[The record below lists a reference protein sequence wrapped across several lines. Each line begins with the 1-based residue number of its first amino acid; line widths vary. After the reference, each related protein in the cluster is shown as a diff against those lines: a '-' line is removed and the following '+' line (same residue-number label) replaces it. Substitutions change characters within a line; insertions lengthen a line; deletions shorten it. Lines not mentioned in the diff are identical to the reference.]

1 MDSESENSTDSNA
14 SCMYAIFPQDDRKLH
29 CSILKDQT
37 EHIRR
42 EYSTLSQTFKRNVLE
57 REKAGSVCF
66 DDLYECAIEVFN
78 FENCEDLVD
87 CKQLLNKIILRQQNY
102 MNFDRL
108 KHLISLYGT
117 EEDKKNAEK
126 YTKEY
131 TQYAKQ
137 RVFECDPGLISSEP
151 VREDRVVFVSEE
163 LPGHYKV
170 MFVLDK
176 GHTFR
181 LIDAYD
187 FKVSV
192 CKILQ
197 MSPHKMILV
206 KFRPGSITI
215 VALIPRKYAHALT
228 NVPLCHDKVLA
239 LKEWDTLRIGLNEQQ
254 TISLDHLKLLDNVN
268 FDKGTI
274 VTSKTINILPVDV
287 NGTKCMVLE
296 YTACYHDEDSADSG
310 YVDYMERFLSGKHS
324 NLPPLKGVY
333 YHPESDDTNRH
344 YPVIVVERLKL
355 LRDICIEK
363 EVDQVSVLSDVVTS
377 VTSFGRDHVK
387 CKVVPDAVFV
397 ENSSNNIQ
405 ARFCP
410 LYGHSYISD
419 ESQALV
425 PNTPI
430 PLGELRWMDE
440 LVKFIY
446 FKSNVPDKSELPE
459 NHVLKIM
466 FDQRWLSK
474 EERFRPRSYK
484 VVSEE
489 LHQLLGKI
497 CTFYVFVLH
506 ISFLLCVETEK
517 TWIGL
522 AASFSDDLVD
532 DEFQVHLILIG
543 HTGVGKT
550 SLRKH
555 LKNEPMDINE
565 CPTIVMEPEFL
576 YRESV
581 SLEAG
586 NPFKTLKDAFGCSGG
601 KVFLTMWDTG
611 GQPIFQDL
619 LPCFARLKC
628 MYGIVFRLPEL
639 KDFESTPE
647 IRPFVAN
654 CASVTSPFS
663 SQDIFYR
670 NLAFVQAYS
679 CSMKERF
686 ENLPQQASSTEGH
699 PTTTTVQYPAAVVV
713 GTCKDMATES
723 ELNESA
729 TIEAKKNL
737 NLGVSDFVDKNQVSV
752 YPVPGTSSSYIHEVD
767 NTVSG
772 KKHDKGIDYL
782 RDNISRCAQ
791 ESNTKIHRSWKVFE
805 VQLKRLTYT
814 THVNH
819 GVLPLIEA
827 IAIGHECGVE
837 NPRSALMYF
846 HEVGVF
852 MWYHMSQRE
861 SLKDF
866 LVIDP
871 KTLLEVLSKVF
882 CFNPSIASADLAD
895 LIERGLVTIDLFRS
909 LLREKASN
917 IDDSWFMAFLEEHHL
932 TTRVIHHDRVIY
944 YVLSSFSF
952 DH

>member
-1 MDSESENSTDSNA
+1 M
-14 SCMYAIFPQDDRKLH
+14 H
-29 CSILKDQT
+29 
-37 EHIRR
+37 
-42 EYSTLSQTFKRNVLE
+42 
-57 REKAGSVCF
+57 
-66 DDLYECAIEVFN
+66 
-78 FENCEDLVD
+78 
-87 CKQLLNKIILRQQNY
+87 ILR
-102 MNFDRL
+102 
-108 KHLISLYGT
+108 
-117 EEDKKNAEK
+117 
-126 YTKEY
+126 
-131 TQYAKQ
+131 
-137 RVFECDPGLISSEP
+137 
-151 VREDRVVFVSEE
+151 
-163 LPGHYKV
+163 
-170 MFVLDK
+170 
-176 GHTFR
+176 
-181 LIDAYD
+181 
-187 FKVSV
+187 V
-192 CKILQ
+192 C
-197 MSPHKMILV
+197 
-206 KFRPGSITI
+206 
-215 VALIPRKYAHALT
+215 
-228 NVPLCHDKVLA
+228 
-239 LKEWDTLRIGLNEQQ
+239 
-254 TISLDHLKLLDNVN
+254 
-268 FDKGTI
+268 
-274 VTSKTINILPVDV
+274 VT
-287 NGTKCMVLE
+287 
-296 YTACYHDEDSADSG
+296 Y
-310 YVDYMERFLSGKHS
+310 
-324 NLPPLKGVY
+324 
-333 YHPESDDTNRH
+333 
-344 YPVIVVERLKL
+344 
-355 LRDICIEK
+355 
-363 EVDQVSVLSDVVTS
+363 
-377 VTSFGRDHVK
+377 
-387 CKVVPDAVFV
+387 
-397 ENSSNNIQ
+397 
-405 ARFCP
+405 
-410 LYGHSYISD
+410 
-419 ESQALV
+419 
-425 PNTPI
+425 
-430 PLGELRWMDE
+430 
-440 LVKFIY
+440 
-446 FKSNVPDKSELPE
+446 
-459 NHVLKIM
+459 
-466 FDQRWLSK
+466 
-474 EERFRPRSYK
+474 
-484 VVSEE
+484 
-489 LHQLLGKI
+489 
-497 CTFYVFVLH
+497 

-532 DEFQVHLILIG
+532 DEFLVHLILIG

-772 KKHDKGIDYL
+772 KKHDEGIDYL

-805 VQLKRLTYT
+805 VRLKRLTYT

-819 GVLPLIEA
+819 GVLPLTEA

-944 YVLSSFSF
+944 YFLPSLLTIRPTYDPRDSLSRPLSANVSPLFIVPESGYIPTGMFTRLLTTLAGVTYGSTVWRIPFNDWYLSSVCRNQFEFVVNDSLHLILSEFSKYIRIDCALDDNAVIADNLYF
-952 DH
+952 HIASTLDVQLQRIVPRWIENKEFTITFLCKSNTCLTQSSHFVSGKDVIFQSDKFVNCSGGSRFQLHPSQAVWLKSHSHRGT